1 MVLHL
6 KHTEWCQSEKTCYYL
21 DMTDIGIETQ
31 LMHTSV
37 SIFQMKQ
44 KETIIF
50 TMTLSSTHDGASP
63 MWRLISVCL
72 WSPGADPGFGQGGT
86 LGSEAESC
94 RRSEAESH
102 EQSEQICS
110 WGPGPA

>member
-6 KHTEWCQSEKTCYYL
+6 KHTEWCQSEKKACYYL
-21 DMTDIGIETQ
+21 NMTDIGIETQ

-50 TMTLSSTHDGASP
+50 TVTLSSTHDGASP
-63 MWRLISVCL
+63 LRLEII
-72 WSPGADPGFGQGGT
+72 G
-86 LGSEAESC
+86 
-94 RRSEAESH
+94 
-102 EQSEQICS
+102 
-110 WGPGPA
+110 